1 MRDLI
6 IAAAV
11 VALLWAFANRSG
23 GGSTDVKR
31 KGPGGRGSVFS
42 APGEDVTLPDGFDFG
57 SNKIWISPGCDV
69 VLEGELFE
77 PGGSFAIAEL
87 EAPTLAQALELRTAP
102 DLATPDNSVYGFL
115 AYLIDQGIATT
126 PSALASRV
134 LAEASPGCAGDPST
148 WSPVITAWH
157 ADFSQRIASWV
168 SETVGAIG

>member
-31 KGPGGRGSVFS
+31 KGPGGKGSVFT
-42 APGEDVTLPDGFDFG
+42 APGADPAMPDGFDFT
-57 SNKIWISPGCDV
+57 SNRIWISPACDV

-77 PGGSFAIAEL
+77 PGESFSIVEL
-87 EAPTLAQALELRTAP
+87 EAPTLAQALELKSAP
-102 DLATPDNSVYGFL
+102 NLPRPDNSVYGYL
-115 AYLIDQGIATT
+115 VYLIDNGIATT
-126 PSALASRV
+126 PDALASRV
-134 LAEASPGCAGDPST
+134 LAQASPACSGPPST

-157 ADFSQRIASWV
+157 ADFSKRIASWV
-168 SETVGAIG
+168 AETVGAIG